1 MALAGAAGWP
11 KSWRLLQRDWT
22 NPPEILP
29 MHRRT
34 SSLSLL
40 ALLLVSSPLVAADDA
55 KDFFFRK
62 GDRIVFLGDSITE
75 QYQYSSDIELYL
87 TTRFPRGG
95 MVFINA
101 GIGGDTATG
110 GARRFA
116 EHVLAEKPTALTI
129 DFGMNDGG
137 YGGFNPQNA
146 RTYIEKTEEMLK
158 AAQQAGVR
166 VALISPN
173 AVEVRV
179 RPNLKTYL
187 ETQQKFY
194 APLKELAEKYKA
206 PFVDQYA
213 VTRKV
218 LDKIAADGAN
228 VHPFPDGVH
237 TNGPGGLL
245 MAHTILAGLQAPA
258 VVSDVEIDAAAK
270 KATSVD
276 CTIEE
281 LNAGSDGVSFQRKD
295 KALPMPIQPDWR
307 PILPY
312 VNELK
317 DLNYYGLKVTG
328 LNGDK
333 YVLSIDDTKV
343 GEYTAEELSKGVNLG
358 NLGVGPLFEQ
368 GQEVWKK
375 INEKNRIVHN
385 RFRQV
390 VMAAPPPYWLADV
403 YKERKPKELK
413 RLTEEIQ
420 TRQEAIYQKVQ
431 PAAHRFEL
439 KAMK

>member
-1 MALAGAAGWP
+1 M
-11 KSWRLLQRDWT
+11 Q
-22 NPPEILP
+22 
-29 MHRRT
+29 RRT
-34 SSLSLL
+34 PFWTLLSFVLL
-40 ALLLVSSPLVAADDA
+40 STPLVAADDA
-55 KDFFFRK
+55 KDFFFHK

-75 QYQYSSDIELYL
+75 QYQYSTDIELYL
-87 TTRFPRGG
+87 TTRFPNSG
-95 MVFINA
+95 MTFINA

-110 GARRFA
+110 GAHRFA

-137 YGGFNPQNA
+137 YGGFNPGSAKNY
-146 RTYIEKTEEMLK
+146 RDKTEDMLK
-158 AAQQAGVR
+158 AAKKAGVR

-194 APLKELAEKYKA
+194 ASLKELAEQYNL

-213 VTRKV
+213 VTRKA
-218 LDKIAADGAN
+218 LEKIEADNAN

-237 TNGPGGLL
+237 TNGPGGVL
-245 MAHTILAGLQAPA
+245 MAHTILTGLKAPA
-258 VVSDVEIDAAAK
+258 VVSDVEIDAATQK
-270 KATSVD
+270 VKPTD

-281 LNAGSDGVSFQRKD
+281 LTVASDSLTFQRKD
-295 KALPMPIQPDWR
+295 KALPMPILQDLKKDKEDWR

-317 DLNYYGLKVTG
+317 DLNYYGLKVKG
-328 LNGDK
+328 LKGGK
-333 YVLSIDDTKV
+333 YVLNIDDKKV
-343 GEYTAEELSKGVNLG
+343 GEYTAEELGQGVNLG

-368 GQEVWKK
+368 GKEVFRL
-375 INEKNRIVHN
+375 INAKNDDVVHK

-390 VMAAPPPYWLADV
+390 VMVPPPQAYWLADV

-413 RLTEEIQ
+413 KLMAEIESRQEEIYKK
-420 TRQEAIYQKVQ
+420 AQ
-431 PAAHRFEL
+431 PTTHRFEL
-439 KAMK
+439 KAIP

>member
-1 MALAGAAGWP
+1 MP
-11 KSWRLLQRDWT
+11 RST
-22 NPPEILP
+22 PY
-29 MHRRT
+29 
-34 SSLSLL
+34 LSLVTF
-40 ALLLVSSPLVAADDA
+40 LLVSAPLAAADNDE
-55 KDFFFRK
+55 DFFFRK

-75 QYQYSSDIELYL
+75 QYQYSTDIELYL
-87 TTRFPRGG
+87 TTRFPDGG
-95 MVFINA
+95 MTFINA
-101 GIGGDTATG
+101 GIGGDTANG

-137 YGGFNPQNA
+137 YGPYYADRAKQY
-146 RTYIEKTEEMLK
+146 RDRTEEMLK
-158 AAQQAGVR
+158 AAQKASVR

-173 AVEVRV
+173 AVEIRA
-179 RPNLKTYL
+179 RPQLKTYL

-194 APLKELAEKYKA
+194 APLKELADKYNV

-218 LDKIAADGAN
+218 LEKIAADNAN

-245 MAHTILAGLQAPA
+245 MAHTILTGLKAPA
-258 VVSDVEIDAAAK
+258 VVSDVEIDASAK
-270 KATSVD
+270 KTKTTG
-276 CTIEE
+276 CTVEE
-281 LNAGSDGVSFQRKD
+281 LNVTSDSISFQRKD
-295 KALPMPIQPDWR
+295 KALPMPIQQDWQ

-312 VNELK
+312 VNDLK

-328 LNGDK
+328 LNGGK
-333 YVLSIDDTKV
+333 YTLSIDGAKA

-358 NLGVGPLFEQ
+358 TLGTGPLFGQ
-368 GQEVWKK
+368 GQEVFKM
-375 INEKNRIVHN
+375 IREKNNIVHK

-390 VMAAPPPYWLADV
+390 VMVPPPPYWLADV
-403 YKERKPKELK
+403 YNERKPKELK
-413 RLTEEIQ
+413 KLLEEIQ
-420 TRQEAIYQKVQ
+420 TRQEAIYKKVQ

-439 KAMK
+439 KAVK

>member
-1 MALAGAAGWP
+1 MP
-11 KSWRLLQRDWT
+11 RST
-22 NPPEILP
+22 PY
-29 MHRRT
+29 
-34 SSLSLL
+34 LSLL
-40 ALLLVSSPLVAADDA
+40 AFVLMSAPLAAADND

-75 QYQYSSDIELYL
+75 QYQYSTDIELYL
-87 TTRFPRGG
+87 TTRFPDGG
-95 MVFINA
+95 MTFINA

-137 YGGFNPQNA
+137 YGPYYSDRAKQYLDN
-146 RTYIEKTEEMLK
+146 TEAMLK
-158 AAQQAGVR
+158 ATQKAGVR

-173 AVEVRV
+173 AVEVRAVEV
-179 RPNLKTYL
+179 RAQPRFKTYL

-194 APLKELAEKYKA
+194 APLKELADKYKV

-218 LDKIAADGAN
+218 LEKIEADNAN

-245 MAHTILAGLQAPA
+245 MAHTILTGLKAPA
-258 VVSDVEIDAAAK
+258 VVSDVEVDAQAK
-270 KATSVD
+270 TTKTTGCIV
-276 CTIEE
+276 EE
-281 LNAGSDGVSFQRKD
+281 LSVTSDVISFQRKD
-295 KALPMPIQPDWR
+295 KALPMPIQQDWR

-312 VNELK
+312 VN
-317 DLNYYGLKVTG
+317 DLADLGFYGLKVTG
-328 LNGDK
+328 LNGGK
-333 YVLSIDDTKV
+333 YALSIDGAKA

-358 NLGVGPLFEQ
+358 TLGTGSLFEQ
-368 GQEVWKK
+368 GQEVFKM
-375 INEKNRIVHN
+375 IRDKNNIVHK

-390 VMAAPPPYWLADV
+390 VMVPPPPYWLADV
-403 YKERKPKELK
+403 YNERKPKELK
-413 RLTEEIQ
+413 KLMEEIQ
-420 TRQEAIYQKVQ
+420 TRQEAIYKKVQ

-439 KAMK
+439 KATI